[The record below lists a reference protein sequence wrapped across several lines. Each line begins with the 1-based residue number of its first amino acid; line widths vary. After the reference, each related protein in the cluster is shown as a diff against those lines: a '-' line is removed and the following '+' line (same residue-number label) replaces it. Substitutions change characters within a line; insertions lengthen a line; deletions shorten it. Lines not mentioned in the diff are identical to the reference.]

1 MGRNRNRDNVNQGF
15 LISRELNDDL
25 EAQLKEKGMRKS
37 DFYRQLIT
45 AWVEGK
51 VTIKADKKHIL
62 SK

>member
-1 MGRNRNRDNVNQGF
+1 MSRNRDNVNQGF
-15 LISRELNDDL
+15 LISRELNDEL
-25 EAQLKEKGMRKS
+25 ERQLKEKGIRKS
-37 DFYRQLIT
+37 EFFRLFVT

>member
-1 MGRNRNRDNVNQGF
+1 MAYSKTNF
-15 LISRELNDDL
+15 KIKL

-37 DFYRQLIT
+37 DFYRQLVT

>member
-1 MGRNRNRDNVNQGF
+1 MSRSRDNVNQGF
-15 LISRELNDDL
+15 LLSRELNDEL

-37 DFYRQLIT
+37 DFYRQLVT

>member
-1 MGRNRNRDNVNQGF
+1 MAY
-15 LISRELNDDL
+15 SK
-25 EAQLKEKGMRKS
+25 AQLKEKGMRKS
-37 DFYRQLIT
+37 DFYRQLVT